1 MKKWL
6 KWRRE
11 GKPMIRYEGFWCI
24 VCNTWQAEP
33 FGIKAYKTKG
43 KFMDQNLRLCKIHKK
58 EKRGHVYF
66 G

>member
-1 MKKWL
+1 
-6 KWRRE
+6 
-11 GKPMIRYEGFWCI
+11 MIRYEGFWCM